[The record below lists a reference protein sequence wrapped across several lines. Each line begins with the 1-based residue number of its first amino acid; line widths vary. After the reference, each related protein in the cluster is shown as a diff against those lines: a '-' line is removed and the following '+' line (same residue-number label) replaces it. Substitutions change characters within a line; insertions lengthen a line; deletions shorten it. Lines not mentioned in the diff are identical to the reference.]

1 VKFNLNRASPSWRAG
16 QIEICFIQY
25 RKRFQML
32 KTFNVFSGLVF
43 LGCAAL
49 QWNDPDPL
57 LWIALY
63 LLAAIS
69 CALAFANT
77 NAVKFNVG
85 IISAYVVYA
94 VYLFLAEDGV
104 LSWMLD
110 HQFESL
116 TRSMM
121 ASAPW
126 IENTREFGGL
136 FIMTL
141 VCVINLFVKRQP
153 ADQDLALSEQ
163 PANS

>member
-1 VKFNLNRASPSWRAG
+1 
-16 QIEICFIQY
+16 
-25 RKRFQML
+25 
-32 KTFNVFSGLVF
+32 
-43 LGCAAL
+43 
-49 QWNDPDPL
+49 
-57 LWIALY
+57 

-77 NAVKFNVG
+77 NAVKFNVS

-141 VCVINLFVKRQP
+141 VCAINLFVKRQP

>member
-1 VKFNLNRASPSWRAG
+1 V
-16 QIEICFIQY
+16 
-25 RKRFQML
+25 
-32 KTFNVFSGLVF
+32 
-43 LGCAAL
+43 
-49 QWNDPDPL
+49 
-57 LWIALY
+57 
-63 LLAAIS
+63 LAAMS
-69 CALAFANT
+69 CALVFANIKAAKFHLGLV
-77 NAVKFNVG
+77 AV
-85 IISAYVVYA
+85 YVIYA
-94 VYLFLAEDGV
+94 VYLFVAEDDV

-141 VCVINLFVKRQP
+141 VCAINLFGQRQTSG
-153 ADQDLALSEQ
+153 QNVQLSEQ

>member
-1 VKFNLNRASPSWRAG
+1 
-16 QIEICFIQY
+16 
-25 RKRFQML
+25 ML

-43 LGCAAL
+43 LACAAL

-57 LWIALY
+57 LWIVLY
-63 LLAAIS
+63 LLAAVS
-69 CALAFANT
+69 CGLAFAHIH
-77 NAVKFNVG
+77 AIKFN
-85 IISAYVVYA
+85 ISIFAVYVIYA
-94 VYLFLAEDGV
+94 VYLFVAEDGV

-136 FIMTL
+136 FIMTV
-141 VCVINLFVKRQP
+141 VCAINGFVQRQTSG
-153 ADQDLALSEQ
+153 QDVQPSKQ

>member
-1 VKFNLNRASPSWRAG
+1 
-16 QIEICFIQY
+16 
-25 RKRFQML
+25 ML

-43 LGCAAL
+43 LACAAL

-57 LWIALY
+57 LWIVLY

-69 CALAFANT
+69 CGLAFANN
-77 NAVKFNVG
+77 NAVKFN
-85 IISAYVVYA
+85 ISIVAVYVIYA
-94 VYLFLAEDGV
+94 VYLFVAEDGV

-141 VCVINLFVKRQP
+141 VCAFNLLVKRQAAMP
-153 ADQDLALSEQ
+153 EMDLSEQ

>member
-1 VKFNLNRASPSWRAG
+1 
-16 QIEICFIQY
+16 
-25 RKRFQML
+25 ML
-32 KTFNVFSGLVF
+32 KTFNVFSGLIF
-43 LGCAAL
+43 LACAVL

-57 LWIALY
+57 LWITLY
-63 LLAAIS
+63 VLAAMS
-69 CALAFANT
+69 CALVFANIK
-77 NAVKFNVG
+77 AAKFHLGLVG
-85 IISAYVVYA
+85 VYVIYA
-94 VYLFLAEDGV
+94 VYLFVAEDGV

-141 VCVINLFVKRQP
+141 VCAINLFVQRQTSG
-153 ADQDLALSEQ
+153 QDAQLSEQ

>member
-1 VKFNLNRASPSWRAG
+1 
-16 QIEICFIQY
+16 
-25 RKRFQML
+25 
-32 KTFNVFSGLVF
+32 
-43 LGCAAL
+43 
-49 QWNDPDPL
+49 
-57 LWIALY
+57 LY

-69 CALAFANT
+69 CGFAFANN
-77 NAVKFNVG
+77 NAVKFN
-85 IISAYVVYA
+85 ISIVAFYVIYA
-94 VYLFLAEDGV
+94 VYLFVAEDGV

-110 HQFESL
+110 RQFESL

-141 VCVINLFVKRQP
+141 VCAFNLLVKRQAAMP
-153 ADQDLALSEQ
+153 EMDLSEQ